1 MLRPSL
7 SLAGRCAFRPGIN
20 MKSYMQS
27 EPQRES
33 PVSKNHPKNWSRW
46 PLEATPFD
54 DFFRKKDEFKF
65 AALQITEDG
74 RFSKLPSFDFSHLF
88 AAFASRR
95 AIGKWGYSFV
105 NLNYEV
111 PIAES
116 KAQSLWWSCLGC
128 AKTAGIWLFSSR
140 SEAFKSWTLSSFEI
154 LRGMRSKLSRKIRLD
169 TWNPNW
175 EHQMNHE
182 FDHQIFEMAWMA
194 WRALRLPF
202 HLEKLDLLWSHRYI
216 GS

>member
-7 SLAGRCAFRPGIN
+7 SLAGRCAFRPGLN

-27 EPQRES
+27 EPQREN

-46 PLEATPFD
+46 PLEATPFWW
-54 DFFRKKDEFKF
+54 FFSEKKDEFKF

-74 RFSKLPSFDFSHLF
+74 RFSKLPSFDFSHF
-88 AAFASRR
+88 VAAFASRR

-116 KAQSLWWSCLGC
+116 KAQSPWWSCLGC
-128 AKTAGIWLFSSR
+128 TKLLAFGCSVQDQRHSSH
-140 SEAFKSWTLSSFEI
+140 ELYQVLKSHGEWDQNY
-154 LRGMRSKLSRKIRLD
+154 R
-169 TWNPNW
+169 
-175 EHQMNHE
+175 
-182 FDHQIFEMAWMA
+182 
-194 WRALRLPF
+194 
-202 HLEKLDLLWSHRYI
+202 EK
-216 GS
+216 